1 MTHKENFL
9 YRIPFYPFLI
19 GLYPVLFLWQIN
31 YNQVQ
36 AFVIPPALLLAV
48 EICAPVFL
56 LAWLVLRKPL
66 KAAALAGLLLF
77 MFYTYG
83 ALFSQI
89 DNLTVAGVIIGRHRY
104 LLPAWLLITL
114 VATFFIIRSHSNFHN
129 VNLIFNLVSIVLV
142 VVTLAQI
149 GFFWASSSPFQ
160 QKARKKPADTAQA
173 NTNKNV
179 TDTRPDVYYILMDAF
194 GRQDLLQSE
203 YHLDDS
209 AFIQQLEAL
218 GFTVP
223 DCTQSNYI
231 NTEYSMS
238 ATLNMNYL
246 EALGIS
252 IPALL
257 DGSAQQSVIQM
268 DKHNLVFS
276 KFEDLGYQTIAFHTP
291 YPFVNITDADIY
303 YDFEQT
309 AAPSQRVETS
319 NFRYMFLKTTLM
331 RVLIEAQENSP
342 QAFSAVPAWLLQF
355 INPKDTRFDSRNYRQ
370 YLQNIYNFEMVEK
383 IPAIPGKKFVYAHL
397 LATHPPFTFTPTGAF
412 RVTFLDSPEAY
423 RDQVQFAEVRIIQ
436 MVKAIL
442 AKSTIP
448 PVIILQGDHA
458 YTTNLDV
465 KPRILNAY
473 YLPGNGAQKLYPD
486 ITPVNTFR
494 LILNT
499 YFGGNYP
506 MLPDNS
512 YWLDKSFPG
521 GSKLLEKSCVH

>member
-1 MTHKENFL
+1 
-9 YRIPFYPFLI
+9 
-19 GLYPVLFLWQIN
+19 V
-31 YNQVQ
+31 
-36 AFVIPPALLLAV
+36 
-48 EICAPVFL
+48 PVFL
-56 LAWLVLRKPL
+56 VFWAILRKQPL
-66 KAAALAGLLLF
+66 KAAALAGLVLF

-83 ALFSQI
+83 ALFAQV
-89 DNLTVAGVIIGRHRY
+89 DNMTVAGHIIGRHRY
-104 LLPAWLLITL
+104 LLPAWLLITA
-114 VATFFIIRSHSNFHN
+114 VAAFFILRSRSNFHN
-129 VNLIFNLVSIVLV
+129 VNLIFNLVSILLV

-149 GFFWASSSPFQ
+149 GYFWASSAPFQ
-160 QKARKKPADTAQA
+160 HKAKKKPADTTLVDAGQNA
-173 NTNKNV
+173 AATH
-179 TDTRPDVYYILMDAF
+179 PDVYYILMDAF

-209 AFIQQLEAL
+209 AFIQKLTGL
-218 GFTVP
+218 GFTIP
-223 DCTQSNYI
+223 NCTQSNYI

-257 DGSAQQSVIQM
+257 DGSAQQEVIQM
-268 DKHNLVFS
+268 DKHNQVFS

-370 YLQNIYNFEMVEK
+370 YLQNIYNFETIEK

-423 RDQVQFAEVRIIQ
+423 RDQVMFAEVRVIQ

-442 AKSTIP
+442 AKSSVP
-448 PVIILQGDHA
+448 PIIIIQGDHA

-465 KPRILNAY
+465 KSRILNAY
-473 YLPGNGAQKLYPD
+473 YLPGNGAQKLYPN

-494 LILNT
+494 LLFNT

-506 MLPDNS
+506 LLPDNS

-521 GSKLLEKSCVH
+521 GSKQLQNTCVN

>member
-56 LAWLVLRKPL
+56 LSWLVLRKPL
-66 KAAALAGLLLF
+66 KAAALAGLVLF

-89 DNLTVAGVIIGRHRY
+89 DNLSVAGVIIGRHRY
-104 LLPAWLLITL
+104 LLPAWLLITA
-114 VATFFIIRSHSNFHN
+114 VAAFFIIRSRSNFHN
-129 VNLIFNLVSIVLV
+129 LNLIFNLVSIVLV

-149 GFFWASSSPFQ
+149 GFFWASSAPFQ
-160 QKARKKPADTAQA
+160 HKAKKKPADAAQA
-173 NTNKNV
+173 NAVKNV

-203 YHLDDS
+203 YHVDDS
-209 AFIQQLEAL
+209 AFIRQLETL

-319 NFRYMFLKTTLM
+319 NFRYMLLKTTLM

-370 YLQNIYNFEMVEK
+370 YLQNIYNFDTIEK

-423 RDQVQFAEVRIIQ
+423 ADQVQFAEVRLIQ

-442 AKSTIP
+442 AKSTTP
-448 PVIILQGDHA
+448 PIIIIQGDHA
-458 YTTNLDV
+458 YTTNLDI
-465 KPRILNAY
+465 KARILNAY
-473 YLPGNGAQKLYPD
+473 YLPGNAAQKLYPD

-494 LILNT
+494 LILNA

-521 GSKLLEKSCVH
+521 GSKLLAKTCVH